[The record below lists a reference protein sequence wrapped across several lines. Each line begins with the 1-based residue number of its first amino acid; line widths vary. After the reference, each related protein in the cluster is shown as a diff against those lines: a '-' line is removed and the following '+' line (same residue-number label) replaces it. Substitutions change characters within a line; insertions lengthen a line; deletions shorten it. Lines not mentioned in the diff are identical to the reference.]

1 MMTGSKHLQ
10 GAYMKKIITG
20 MIASLFIFMFSGSA
34 VADTQLSVVTSMTA
48 LEEIT
53 RDIGGNRIKISN
65 IGPHDQDLH
74 FVVARPSHVQLLMNA
89 KVLVHTGLMGEPWL
103 PALIEAA
110 GNRHIFPGHP
120 GDCDASINIKV
131 LDKPDVITR
140 EMGDVHPGGNPHF
153 WLDPVNIIT
162 AGANIRNRLSELMP
176 EHKAEFDRNF
186 NEFAGRWRKLT
197 LDWAKRLEPL
207 KPIRVIDYHV
217 SWSYFYD
224 RFKIEKVDS
233 IEPKPGI
240 KPSGAH
246 IAKVIAAGKAKNVD
260 FLLAEPFFPQRDIQM
275 VARELKVPTLII
287 QQSPGGRHPK
297 MENIFETIVS
307 FIEKV
312 KRGEVK

>member
-1 MMTGSKHLQ
+1 MNKL
-10 GAYMKKIITG
+10 IIG
-20 MIASLFIFMFSGSA
+20 IIAVFSILFI
-34 VADTQLSVVTSMTA
+34 TQPSMAEDQISVVTSMSA
-48 LEEIT
+48 LEEIV
-53 RDIGGNRIKISN
+53 REIGGNRVKVIN

-74 FVVARPSHVQLLMNA
+74 FVVAKPSHVQMLINA
-89 KVLVHTGLMGEPWL
+89 RLLVHTGLMGEPWL
-103 PALIEAA
+103 PALLEASS
-110 GNRHIFPGHP
+110 NRNLFPGNP
-120 GDCDASINIKV
+120 GDCDASINVRV

-153 WLDPVNIIT
+153 WLDPVNMIT
-162 AGANIRNRLSELMP
+162 AGANVRNRLSETLP
-176 EHKAEFDRNF
+176 AHKAEFESNF
-186 NEFAGRWRKLT
+186 SNFADKWKRLT
-197 LDWAKRLEPL
+197 LGWAKRLEPL

-224 RFKIEKVDS
+224 RFKIERVAT

-246 IAKVIAAGKAKNVD
+246 LAKVIQDGKAKNVD

-287 QQSPGGRHPK
+287 QQSPGGKYPE
-297 MENIFETIVS
+297 METVIETIVS
-307 FIEKV
+307 FIEQV